1 MRSKKSLPVNPSTG
15 QTALSWDP
23 PGLIAGVDE
32 AGRGPLAGPVV
43 AAAVILDDLQPILG
57 LNDSKKL
64 SERKRQYLAL
74 EIKAKA
80 LCFSI
85 AQASVEEI
93 DEMNIL
99 QATLLAMRRAV
110 AGLRLK
116 PVKAL
121 IDGNRIPKLDVIA
134 EAIVLGDAKVACISA
149 ASILAK
155 TTRDEWM
162 LAMHQQYPQY
172 QFAAHKG
179 YGTAV
184 HLAALRAHGASPIH
198 RKSFRPVLALDHL
211 ARADANGHDA

>member
-93 DEMNIL
+93 DEMDIL

-134 EAIVLGDAKVACISA
+134 EAIVQGDAKVACISA

-198 RKSFRPVLALDHL
+198 RKSFRPVLALDQL

>member
-43 AAAVILDDLQPILG
+43 AAAVILDDMQPILG

-134 EAIVLGDAKVACISA
+134 EAIVQGDAKVACISA

-198 RKSFRPVLALDHL
+198 RKSFRPVLALDQL